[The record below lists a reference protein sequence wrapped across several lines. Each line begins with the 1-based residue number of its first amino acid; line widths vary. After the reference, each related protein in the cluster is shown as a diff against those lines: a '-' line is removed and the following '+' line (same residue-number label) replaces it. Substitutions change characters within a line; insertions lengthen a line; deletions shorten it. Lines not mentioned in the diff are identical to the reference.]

1 MLLFLGRWCRR
12 YAAHFTAV
20 AAAFHTT
27 SRVNAAS
34 FSAVSVGVMLP
45 FYCRWCRLLRY
56 GEGQCCPN
64 FSRWCR
70 RYAAYFTAVGA
81 AFYTTAKVN
90 AARFLVVGV
99 GVVLP
104 ILLLLLPLFT
114 LRRGQ
119 MLPKF

>member
-56 GEGQCCPN
+56 GEGKCCAC
-64 FSRWCR
+64 FARWCR
-70 RYAAYFTAVGA
+70 RYAAHLTAFGA
-81 AFYTTAKVN
+81 AFYPTARVN
-90 AARFLVVGV
+90 AGHFSAVGV
-99 GVVLP
+99 GAMLP
-104 ILLLLLPLFT
+104 I
-114 LRRGQ
+114 
-119 MLPKF
+119 